1 MRSFQKTKGGEYL
14 KTHGYFGRDRNKSI
28 EIDSPQNEYY
38 EKISAGLGILQ
49 VLLYFSLFAFIVLS
63 FFRNTDLITY
73 ENFYFFFKDLNA
85 SAENT
90 DVFNADSVSYPTST
104 NQSFSLYRKG
114 LAVAGNNNVTVFTAT
129 GRQTVSYSIHYQNPV
144 AVGSGRYLLV
154 YEMGG
159 ERYSLYNSYTQ
170 IHSGKSEFPIYGAAM
185 SDSGMYA
192 LLSASDT
199 HISVVSLYNDHFALI
214 NRYSKNEYV
223 MDVAINEKG
232 TKLALLSSTATS
244 GLFESKLTFYTPR
257 EAVEDVTVRVCDS
270 LALSCAFTD
279 GGGVGILC
287 SDRVSYVSADATV
300 TMEFLFDGREALCAA
315 LDKEGLAVCLKSS
328 DISQK
333 NDIIVF
339 DKNGKMLY
347 NESVPRKVEQ
357 IGRFEHS
364 IFLLNSNGLTR
375 IDVSEHTVTD
385 YPCITDQ
392 CSILAV
398 DKDEVLLCSPQKADY
413 IQFSNP

>member
-1 MRSFQKTKGGEYL
+1 MKIRSAFRRESKE
-14 KTHGYFGRDRNKSI
+14 SI

-38 EKISAGLGILQ
+38 EKISAGLGIFQ
-49 VLLYFSLFAFIVLS
+49 VVLYLSLFAFVVLS
-63 FFRNTDLITY
+63 FFRNTNLITY

-85 SAENT
+85 SAENA
-90 DVFNADSVSYPTST
+90 DVFSADSVSYPTAT

-129 GRQTVSYSIHYQNPV
+129 GRQTVSHSIHYQNPI

-154 YEMGG
+154 YELGG
-159 ERYSLYNSYTQ
+159 ESYSLYNSYTQ
-170 IHSGKSEFPIYGAAM
+170 IHSGKSEFPIYGAAV

-192 LLSASDT
+192 LLSGSDT
-199 HISVVSLYNDHFALI
+199 HISVVSLYSSNFALI

-232 TKLALLSSTATS
+232 TRLALLSSVATG

-257 EAVEDVTVRVCDS
+257 EETDGVSVKVSDS
-270 LALSCAFTD
+270 LGLSCAFTAS
-279 GGGVGILC
+279 GGVGVLC
-287 SDRVSYVSADATV
+287 SDSVSYVSAAATV
-300 TMEFLFDGREALCAA
+300 EMSHRFDGREMLCTALNR
-315 LDKEGLAVCLKSS
+315 DGLAVCLRSS

-347 NESVPRKVEQ
+347 NESVPRNAEQ
-357 IGRFEHS
+357 ISRFEDS
-364 IFLLNSNGLTR
+364 IFLLHSGGLTR
-375 IDVSEHTVTD
+375 IDVSQQTVTE
-385 YPCITDQ
+385 YPCATDQ
-392 CSILAV
+392 CKVLAV

-413 IQFSNP
+413 IQFTDS